1 MVKIAYVDTSIL
13 VKHYVEG
20 EESSAYAS
28 HLITDHR
35 VYVSVI
41 AQVEML
47 SALARKHQ
55 MKEIP
60 GEEMKRIKNAFLSD
74 CRRMGFIEVSD
85 GVIKEAQNLVFKS
98 SIKTLDA
105 IHLASSII
113 LRGILETPFPLITV
127 DKKLGSAAKAEG
139 FEVIGIE

>member
-1 MVKIAYVDTSIL
+1 MKIAYVDTSVL
-13 VKHYVEG
+13 VKHYVES

-28 HLITDHR
+28 ELIVDHR

-41 AQVEML
+41 AQVEL
-47 SALARKHQ
+47 FSALARKLQ

-60 GEEMKRIKNAFLSD
+60 AEDAKRVKNAFLSD
-74 CRRMGFIEVSD
+74 CKRMGFIEVSD

-105 IHLASSII
+105 IHLASSIT
-113 LRGILETPFPLITV
+113 LRDIIDTSLPFITA
-127 DKKLGSAAKAEG
+127 DKKLASAAKSEG
-139 FEVIGIE
+139 FEVIGVG